1 MGLRVI
7 GAGLGRTGTMSLKL
21 ALTRLLGAPCYHMVE
36 VFQNPSHLAVWTAA
50 GRGDAVDWNALF
62 KGFAATV
69 DWPSAAFWPE
79 LMEAFPEAHVLLSTR
94 ESSSWWKSASETIFA
109 ARPSLDGGP
118 MAQMLEAVLGA
129 RFTPSTHDRDA
140 AIRAYE
146 ANTTKLRA
154 TVPAATR
161 DGGRSAACSACPFRP
176 SPSPVRTR
184 PRSSR
189 LGSREG
195 TGRRDRKSRRQRG
208 RGGPARATAEN
219 NQPGSASPPSP
230 IPASPPR

>member
-154 TVPAATR
+154 TVPAARLVEWTADQGWGPLCR
-161 DGGRSAACSACPFRP
+161 MLGVPVPAEPFPRANTTEEFKARVAGGHGP
-176 SPSPVRTR
+176 
-184 PRSSR
+184 PRS
-189 LGSREG
+189 
-195 TGRRDRKSRRQRG
+195 
-208 RGGPARATAEN
+208 
-219 NQPGSASPPSP
+219 
-230 IPASPPR
+230 